1 MQIDPNPSASASTWP
16 LRPSFGFT
24 WDPHNRWVNVC
35 IAFCFTIEIC
45 TAPQFLETW
54 WSGCFVPIQM
64 SSWWMDNW
72 RSEPGTKGRLDN
84 QENTEAC
91 WMSLVFHLK
100 SKLFNNVEGPL
111 KAQLSCSQRMWSVLA
126 ELQLVRSGVCGGLRS
141 RYVRRW
147 VCVLMHVVMMQ
158 NTNLISVCV
167 YPFWQFLLCFKCIW
181 RD

>member
-1 MQIDPNPSASASTWP
+1 MKKNTHTHTHSKGVHKHTSTCMQIDPNPSASASTWP
-16 LRPSFGFT
+16 LHSSFGFT

-91 WMSLVFHLK
+91 WMSLVFHLR

-111 KAQLSCSQRMWSVLA
+111 NAQLSVHRGCEACW
-126 ELQLVRSGVCGGLRS
+126 RS
-141 RYVRRW
+141 RSCSLFAAVFVVGSEAATW
-147 VCVLMHVVMMQ
+147 EDGCVC
-158 NTNLISVCV
+158 
-167 YPFWQFLLCFKCIW
+167 
-181 RD
+181 